1 MKKIYK
7 LTIALSLFVGLFS
20 CSEDYLNGELTSLAT
35 GSDVAKS
42 PLAVEALLN
51 GIYNFMVEYQG
62 SHDVFS
68 YMSVQLA
75 GDMMTEDVTMAMSH
89 WFNYDNQIDN
99 NGATYRR
106 VVYAWRTA
114 YTIISSANQ
123 VIAQI
128 DPNTTDPEIAQMLG
142 QALTLRAL
150 GHHIAIQ
157 RFQQTYKGHENAPGV
172 PILLTGRDDDETNMG
187 RGTVQQV
194 YDRIFK
200 DYLSAI
206 ALLEGHKRKAKFMVD
221 QNVAAGLLARAY
233 MCVEDWNNAIKYA
246 QMAYAGYSL
255 MTAAEAGTDGY
266 NNISNKEWIWGAD
279 ITGSNTS
286 MFASYFSHF
295 CSYDEGYGGA
305 VGVFKVIDAKLF
317 DQISATDSRRN
328 LFKNETNAASLTGYP
343 SGSNAPK
350 GTNVKF
356 KKVEGWLADYVFMR
370 ASEMYLI
377 EAEALAHLGQGG
389 PAADVLKKLMQ
400 NRDPAWNR
408 ATVSVEDV
416 FLQKR
421 IELWGEGVIFY
432 DYLRL
437 KKGVDRTYQGSNHL
451 YKVTRP
457 AGDWLYIYQIPQA
470 EIDNNEEISGDDQNP
485 VTGIG

>member
-1 MKKIYK
+1 MKNIYK
-7 LTIALSLFVGLFS
+7 FTIALSLFVGLFS
-20 CSEDYLNGELTSLAT
+20 CSDDYLDGDLTSYAT
-35 GSDVAKS
+35 GSQVAES

-128 DPNTTDPEIAQMLG
+128 DPETNDAELKQMLG

-157 RFQQTYKGHENAPGV
+157 RFQQTYVGHESSPGV
-172 PILLTGRDDDETNMG
+172 PILLTENDDEETNMG

-200 DYLSAI
+200 DYLRALE
-206 ALLEGHKRKAKFMVD
+206 LLEGHSRSAKYMVD
-221 QNVAAGLLARAY
+221 KNVAAGLLARAY
-233 MCVEDWNNAIKYA
+233 MCTRDWTNAIKYA
-246 QMAYAGYSL
+246 QIAYTGYSL

-266 NNISNKEWIWGAD
+266 NSITNKEWIWGAD
-279 ITGSNTS
+279 ITGANTS
-286 MFASYFSHF
+286 MFASYFSHI
-295 CSYDEGYGGA
+295 CSFDEGYAGA
-305 VGVFKVIDAKLF
+305 VGVFKIMDAKLF
-317 DQISATDSRRN
+317 GQISATDARRN

-343 SGSNAPK
+343 SGDNAPMY
-350 GTNVKF
+350 TNVKF
-356 KKVEGWLADYVFMR
+356 KKVDGWLADYVFMR
-370 ASEMYLI
+370 AAEMYLI
-377 EAEALAHLGQGG
+377 EAEALAQQGKG
-389 PAADVLKKLMQ
+389 AEAATVLKKLMV
-400 NRDPAWNR
+400 NRDPAWDR
-408 ATVSVEDV
+408 SSVSVDDV

-451 YKVTRP
+451 YKVARDP
-457 AGDWLYIYQIPQA
+457 GDWLFIYQIPQT
-470 EIDNNEEISGDDQNP
+470 EIDNNEELTDDDQNP